1 MVTGL
6 GAPSSSSGGGGATG
20 FPSMLIPLRPVGGR
34 SEQGSTQGTIAI
46 NRIYFV
52 QLLPTY
58 TRPRGLPN
66 WVSELEGWPLAWR
79 LKSVDRHTQ
88 GCGLTAAEPGCPL
101 RGSGGGHKGET
112 CNSKP
117 AETPWP
123 GVSRTWDGRGEAGC
137 WLKSQEG
144 PLPTPGG
151 HLAVIW
157 RQWTGHRQILVELEG
172 PGGATG
178 NSQLPAPQPT
188 WGSRAPR
195 SRVGGW
201 EAPGRTIPHSVA
213 GAWNHSL

>member
-1 MVTGL
+1 MADG
-6 GAPSSSSGGGGATG
+6 GGSSGGGATG
-20 FPSMLIPLRPVGGR
+20 FPSTLVPLRPVRGR
-34 SEQGSTQGTIAI
+34 SEQGSPQGTIAI

-88 GCGLTAAEPGCPL
+88 GCGLTAAVPGCPL
-101 RGSGGGHKGET
+101 HGSWGGTKARPVTLSQPRPLGLECPEHGMT
-112 CNSKP
+112 
-117 AETPWP
+117 
-123 GVSRTWDGRGEAGC
+123 GEAGC
-137 WLKSQEG
+137 WLRSQEG
-144 PLPTPGG
+144 PLPTGG
-151 HLAVIW
+151 HLSVIW

-188 WGSRAPR
+188 WGPRSPR
-195 SRVGGW
+195 SRVG
-201 EAPGRTIPHSVA
+201 
-213 GAWNHSL
+213 